1 MRTFTLLHQGDRGE
15 ALCPV
20 CKGWRETEYR
30 YRTVHLTPSGATVP
44 DVLAGVCLTC
54 GAVAT
59 IPQQS
64 APKLREAIAPAP
76 TRIDARIP
84 KELRDLIGM
93 IAAELDADPEAFAGN
108 VLRYYFAELSTDRRL
123 ARRIGRLANS
133 RAAAGTP
140 GGRIAL
146 RLARPLLDAAL
157 TAVTRTHAGVDQSAL
172 VRGVLLAAKEDFLE
186 RPVPTRQSDLRAIAL
201 AGV

>member
-1 MRTFTLLHQGDRGE
+1 MRAFTLLHQGDRGE
-15 ALCPV
+15 ALCPE
-20 CKGWRETEYR
+20 CKGWRETEFV
-30 YRTVHLTPSGATVP
+30 YRTVRLTPSGTAVP

-54 GAVAT
+54 GTIAT

-64 APKLREAIAPAP
+64 APKLREALAPAP
-76 TRIDARIP
+76 TRIDVRIP

-93 IAAELDADPEAFAGN
+93 IAAELDADPEAFAGS
-108 VLRYYFAELSTDRRL
+108 VLRYYFAQLSADKRL

-133 RAAAGTP
+133 RAASGTP

-146 RLARPLLDAAL
+146 RLSKPMLEAAL
-157 TAVTRTHAGVDQSAL
+157 ASVTRTHAGVDQSAL
-172 VRGVLLAAKEDFLE
+172 VRGVLVAAKEDFLE
-186 RPVPTRQSDLRAIAL
+186 RPVPTRQADLRAIAL